1 MLHGTFDD
9 WLEREWLLTNGR
21 GGFACSTI
29 VGCPTRREHGW
40 MVWNVPG
47 PRLERWMLWS
57 HAAESLQ
64 IDGRTTLLANFEF
77 NNAIDPHGYRH
88 LTSVEVTPDEAWPCV
103 TWTYA
108 LEGVTVTRRLAVPPQ
123 EDIVVVRYQV
133 RCKSDAEVRLQV
145 WPMIAGRPLTHLRR
159 KAPGEVFQMSQD
171 GAAIGLRYQPDG
183 RIGFVIVGRPM
194 SGQPT
199 VEFQPRGDW
208 WYNFRYRREAERG
221 LEFGEDLMVPG
232 AFHAGGRGGLDVEL
246 VGVGGTHDVREAL
259 RRIQRLETGAPVTT
273 PSGGHTVVRF
283 NGAAS
288 GLPMEASLPETT
300 HALQTVARPFV
311 FRQPHVSGPPR
322 IGIVAGYPWLE
333 EYSRD
338 ACVSIPGLLLVPGRY
353 DEARELL
360 LQLALLRRD
369 GALPTHLTDE
379 PGENDYVNADA
390 ALWFVHAVDAYL
402 SASGDHGPAVAELLK
417 ASYDIVRALV
427 SGVREGM
434 RVDAD
439 GLLICE
445 DAARAATWMDA
456 RYAWH
461 FITPRTGKP
470 VEVNALWYHVLC
482 VLAQRLDGVDRTSAR
497 ECQQLSEHIRV
508 SFSRTF
514 WNEATRGLYD
524 VVRPGESDPAIRPNQ
539 IFAVSLPHS
548 ALSASEQVAVVRL
561 VQDRLL
567 TPMGLRSLAAGEP
580 EYCGR
585 YEGSVES
592 REHAAHEGSIYSWL
606 IGPFVDAYLRVHG
619 NTPAA
624 KVEARAMLQ
633 PVIDHL
639 SGPGGVLGIS
649 ELFDGEP
656 PHKPRGSIT
665 QAWSAAEVVRA
676 WAMTTPDQGAAP
688 SATVSGG
695 RAATIPAARRP

>member
-57 HAAESLQ
+57 HAAESLH

-77 NNAIDPHGYRH
+77 NNAIDPHGYRL
-88 LTSVEVTPDEAWPCV
+88 LTSVEVAPDEAWPCV
-103 TWTYA
+103 TWTYT
-108 LEGVTVTRRLAVPPQ
+108 LDGVTVTRLLAVPPQ

-183 RIGFVIVGRPM
+183 RISFVIVGRPT
-194 SGQPT
+194 SGHPS
-199 VEFQPRGDW
+199 VEFHPRGDW

-232 AFHAGGRGGLDVEL
+232 AFHANGRGGVDFEL

-259 RRIQRLETGAPVTT
+259 RRIQRLETGAHGVTPGVGQT
-273 PSGGHTVVRF
+273 IVRF
-283 NGAAS
+283 NGATS
-288 GLPMEASLPETT
+288 GLPMEASLAETA
-300 HALQTVARPFV
+300 HALQSVARPFV
-311 FRQPHVSGPPR
+311 FRQPHISGPPR
-322 IGIVAGYPWLE
+322 VGIVAGFPWLE

-369 GALPTHLTDE
+369 GALPSHLSDE

-402 SASGDHGPAVAELLK
+402 SASGDRGPAVAELLK

-439 GLLICE
+439 GLLVVE

-470 VEVNALWYHVLC
+470 VEVNALWHHILRILANRLASTERTAADEC
-482 VLAQRLDGVDRTSAR
+482 RVLAERAH
-497 ECQQLSEHIRV
+497 E
-508 SFSRTF
+508 SFAQTF
-514 WNEATRGLYD
+514 WNPQLGCLHD
-524 VVRPGESDPAIRPNQ
+524 VVRPDGPDPALRPNQ
-539 IFAVSLPHS
+539 IFAVSLANSP
-548 ALSASEQVAVVRL
+548 LSAAQQASVLRI
-561 VQDRLL
+561 VQERLL
-567 TPMGLRSLAAGEP
+567 TPLGLRTLAPGEP
-580 EYCGR
+580 EYCR
-585 YEGSVES
+585 SYDGSVES
-592 REHAAHEGSIYSWL
+592 REHAAHEGSVYAWL
-606 IGPFVDAYLRVHG
+606 LGPFIEAYLRVHG
-619 NTPAA
+619 RTLAA
-624 KVEARAMLQ
+624 KTEARAVLQ
-633 PVIDHL
+633 PVIEHL
-639 SGPGGVLGIS
+639 TGPGAVLGIS

-665 QAWSAAEVVRA
+665 QAWSAAEIVRA
-676 WAMTTPDQGAAP
+676 WAMTAPDGGAVQGHA
-688 SATVSGG
+688 VSGS
-695 RAATIPAARRP
+695 RVATIPAARRP